1 MKINYKIDPL
11 TIIFCFLLSL
21 GILQSIFYIY
31 FFQFLAEYFSILWL
45 NDFGMYLALIGGLI
59 IIYLMILMPNIFS
72 KRKKCIC
79 SLWMY
84 SSCDK
89 KSIEKFYVHIKKTV
103 EKIKIFLKIY
113 KFHDMLFLLS
123 AF

>member
-59 IIYLMILMPNIFS
+59 IIYLIILMPNIFS

-84 SSCDK
+84 LSCDK
-89 KSIEKFYVHIKKTV
+89 KSIEK
-103 EKIKIFLKIY
+103 L
-113 KFHDMLFLLS
+113 
-123 AF
+123 